1 MEPEEAP
8 NNQIPPTPDSQIEPS
23 VSASPP
29 KNSFLEK
36 LKERRKLILVVGGAV
51 LIVLVL
57 AGGILFY
64 YQKYRNIV
72 SQEKPESYTQPSTLL
87 TPTITKDEEM
97 APKILSPNEVVTD
110 FLKAI
115 QNKDKLLA
123 RTYLSENANREAFKA
138 TLEDESTSLLYE
150 NEFLFTITQSKLS
163 KNQQVAEVYL
173 DTQIGEET
181 IKTKASLVLEEKI
194 PGEKIWL
201 LIDFV
206 GFYEGELRR
215 TLFLLYG
222 PVDFSMTSPSGE
234 SLGFGTK
241 NDRIDLDDV
250 FANYFSS
257 PLFKKIAITDLYGIW
272 RLEITGID
280 SGTFTLA
287 TEIVD
292 RENPQVGKIEDAI
305 TAGQVLEYEVSYPF
319 LKGVP
324 IVVSPR

>member
-1 MEPEEAP
+1 MEPEEVP

-23 VSASPP
+23 VSASLP
-29 KNSFLEK
+29 KSSFLEK
-36 LKERRKLILVVGGAV
+36 LKERRKLILVIGGAV
-51 LIVLVL
+51 FIVLVL
-57 AGGILFY
+57 AGGSIFY
-64 YQKYRNIV
+64 YQKYRSIV
-72 SQEKPESYTQPSTLL
+72 FQEK
-87 TPTITKDEEM
+87 EEM
-97 APKILSPNEVVTD
+97 TPRIRILFPDEVVTD

-115 QNKDKLLA
+115 HNKDKLLA

-138 TLEDESTSLLYE
+138 TLEDGSTSLLYE

-173 DTQIGEET
+173 DTQLGEEI

-194 PGEKIWL
+194 PGEKTWL

-215 TLFLLYG
+215 TLFFLYG

-241 NDRIDLDDV
+241 KDRIDLDGV

-257 PLFKKIAITDLYGIW
+257 PPFKQITITDLYGIW
-272 RLEITGID
+272 RLGITGID

-292 RENPQVGKIEDAI
+292 SENHQIGKIEDTI
-305 TAGQVLEYEVSYPF
+305 TAGQVLEYEVSYPI

-324 IVVSPR
+324 IVVSPIK